1 MLKDLFILSDVV
13 VCVFVCVNQV
23 YVQDI
28 QL

>member
-23 YVQDI
+23 HVQDI